1 MTRHRLFNI
10 AQAVVYAF
18 CAWALYMDVTVWRP

>member
-10 AQAVVYAF
+10 AQAIVYTLAVVVVYF
-18 CAWALYMDVTVWRP
+18 DVTVWRP

>member
-10 AQAVVYAF
+10 ATAIVYTLAVVVVYF
-18 CAWALYMDVTVWRP
+18 DVTVWRP